1 MSKTYAALLEQ
12 LQRDRA
18 EAARPDAAANDSTE
32 LCAFCVSGATGT
44 TGHAGVSQQAHEIP
58 RSVRSSVQVACVFC
72 GAKWV
77 RRRVKAKTF
86 EWLRVAQ

>member
-12 LQRDRA
+12 LQR
-18 EAARPDAAANDSTE
+18 ETGAAANDPVQ
-32 LCAFCVSGATGT
+32 LCAFCVGGATGT

-77 RRRVKAKTF
+77 RRRVKSKTF